1 MLMLRRHVRQSIV
14 IGKDEAI
21 ELVVLSVGLGR
32 VEIGVIAPKNVPV
45 YRKEIS
51 PGTLAKKA
59 CTDRDPSAC
68 SEDS

>member
-21 ELVVLSVGLGR
+21 ELVVLNVGMGR
-32 VEIGVIAPKNVPV
+32 VEIGVIAPKDVPV

-51 PGTLAKKA
+51 PATMAKKA
-59 CTDRDPSAC
+59 SADRGKSSCGEAT
-68 SEDS
+68 